1 MKIAM
6 FTDSYLPTRDG
17 VVTSL
22 LLTKSALERKGHQ
35 VYVFAPRP
43 AAGEKEEPGVY
54 YFRSIGFSQYSGYRI
69 PLFPTNKCEI
79 LKELDVDV
87 VHTHGLLFQ
96 AVRSMLAGRSLRKPV
111 VLTFHTMV
119 TEAARFYNFTP
130 FPDWVI
136 QLGLWTYLRTV
147 LHRAE
152 VVIAPTMAIK
162 NEIKRYAPHVKRLE
176 VVPTGVDLD
185 RFNPDL
191 DGSEVRR
198 RYGLEGKKVILH
210 LGRIAWEKNID
221 LVIRGFALLHNR
233 EPEARL
239 LIVGEGP
246 AKEHVRGL
254 AEELGIGADV
264 IFTGFVPDS
273 ELPNF
278 YAACDVLTLASKFET
293 QGLVILE
300 AMDVRTRGAV
310 PGRHRFRAVA
320 ELIREGENG
329 ELFEETPA
337 SWSKA
342 TLRLLRN
349 ADRYRDGALA
359 KAAEFSAG
367 QWATRLLDI
376 YNYAIESK
384 AGRTNGKA
392 FLKL

>member
-6 FTDSYLPTRDG
+6 FTDSYLPTHDG

-22 LLTKSALERKGHQ
+22 LLTKRELERMGHQ
-35 VYVFAPRP
+35 VYVFAPKP
-43 AAGEKEEPGVY
+43 ADASQEEEGVY

-69 PLFPTNKCEI
+69 PLFPTNKCE
-79 LKELDVDV
+79 LLSKLDVDV
-87 VHTHGLLFQ
+87 IHVHGLLFQ
-96 AVRSMLAGRSLRKPV
+96 AVRSMLAGRELKRPV

-136 QLGLWTYLRTV
+136 QMGLWTYLRIL
-147 LHRAE
+147 LHRPE
-152 VVIAPTMAIK
+152 VVVAPTKAIK

-185 RFNPDL
+185 RFNPGI
-191 DGSEVRR
+191 DGSMIRE
-198 RYGLEGKKVILH
+198 RYGLHERKVILH
-210 LGRIAWEKNID
+210 LGRIAWEKNMD
-221 LVIRGFALLHNR
+221 LVVRGFALLASQ

-246 AKEHVRGL
+246 AKEHVREL
-254 AEELGIGADV
+254 ADELGVGKKV
-264 IFTGFVPDS
+264 IFTGFVPDE
-273 ELPNF
+273 ELPLF

-293 QGLVILE
+293 QGLVVLE
-300 AMDVRTRGAV
+300 AMAV
-310 PGRHRFRAVA
+310 GKPVSGIRFRAVA

-337 SWSKA
+337 SWSQA
-342 TLRLLRN
+342 TLRLLR
-349 ADRYRDGALA
+349 DTERYRHGALA

-376 YNYAIESK
+376 YRYAIEAK
-384 AGRTNGKA
+384 AGRVNNKP

>member
-1 MKIAM
+1 LKIAM

-22 LLTKSALERKGHQ
+22 LLTKRELERMGHQ
-35 VYVFAPRP
+35 VYVFAPKP
-43 AAGEKEEPGVY
+43 AMGEKEEPGVY
-54 YFRSIGFSQYSGYRI
+54 YFKSIGFSQYSGYRI

-79 LKELDVDV
+79 LEELDVDV
-87 VHTHGLLFQ
+87 IHTHGLLFQ
-96 AVRSMLAGRSLRKPV
+96 AVRSMLAGRSLKKPV

-119 TEAARFYNFTP
+119 TEAAKFYNFTP

-136 QLGLWTYLRTV
+136 QLGMWTYLRTV

-152 VVIAPTMAIK
+152 VVVAPTMAIK

-185 RFNPDL
+185 RFNPDI
-191 DGSEVRR
+191 DGSDVRR

-221 LVIRGFALLHNR
+221 LVIRGFAILQKK

-246 AKEHVRGL
+246 ATEHVRAL
-254 AEELGIGADV
+254 AKDLDIHNKV

-273 ELPNF
+273 ELPCF

-293 QGLVILE
+293 QGLVVLE
-300 AMDVRTRGAV
+300 AMAV
-310 PGRHRFRAVA
+310 GKPVSGIRFRAVA

-337 SWSKA
+337 SWSQA

-349 ADRYRDGALA
+349 ADRYHDGALA

-376 YNYAIESK
+376 YDYAIESK
-384 AGRTNGKA
+384 AGRANGKA